1 MFPRTF
7 IGFESLLSDLDRLVD
22 RDSFPPYNIIQT
34 DENRWAIE
42 LAVAGFRP
50 EDLEVQADRSYLT
63 VSSVPPAADEP
74 RPKYL
79 HHGIARR
86 RFSQRFR
93 LGEHIRVEGASLNN
107 GILRLDLV
115 REIPEDLRPR
125 RIDIVSRD
133 A

>member
-42 LAVAGFRP
+42 LAVAGFRA
-50 EDLEVQADRSYLT
+50 EDLDVQVDRSYLT
-63 VSSVPPAADEP
+63 VSSVPPAEDET
-74 RPKYL
+74 RPTYL
-79 HHGIARR
+79 HRGIARR

-93 LGEHIRVEGASLNN
+93 LGEHIRVEGASLKN

-125 RIDIVSRD
+125 RIDIVS
-133 A
+133 